1 MFNGALSSFVINV
14 PVIFDM
20 IFYFYTEQIGYKIP
34 VELVY
39 LEFTI
44 DGLDEQI
51 TQLIKAWLIEFLSL
65 SVPVPFEKR
74 SDFIVDNVFILTDC
88 ASVLSHCQGARKARC
103 SFFIATY
110 KFIRSA
116 TISP

>member
-14 PVIFDM
+14 LVIFDM
-20 IFYFYTEQIGYKIP
+20 IFLFYTEQIGHKIP

-51 TQLIKAWLIEFLSL
+51 TQLIKA
-65 SVPVPFEKR
+65 
-74 SDFIVDNVFILTDC
+74 
-88 ASVLSHCQGARKARC
+88 
-103 SFFIATY
+103 
-110 KFIRSA
+110 
-116 TISP
+116 